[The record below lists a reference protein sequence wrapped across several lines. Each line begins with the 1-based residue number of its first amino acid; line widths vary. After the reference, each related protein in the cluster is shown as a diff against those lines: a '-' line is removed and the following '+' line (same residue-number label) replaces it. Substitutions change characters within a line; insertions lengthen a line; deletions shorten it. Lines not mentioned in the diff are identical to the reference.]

1 MEITVEQFEKLND
14 DEKVV
19 FDIRPETDRA
29 YGFIPDSVS
38 VEEDELRA
46 NPPSDKSKKIVVY
59 CAKGIL
65 SIDIAE
71 WLFEQGYD
79 AYSLQGGYSE
89 YLRVQMQKQVDD
101 DFCKRVEQSLT
112 GKFKKDIFSK
122 FYKAIKEYELI
133 REGDRIAVCISGGK
147 DSMLMAKLFQEY
159 KRHSNLNFDVKY
171 LVMDPGYA
179 KTNRE
184 IIEENARRL
193 HVPITIFETD
203 IFESVYNVD
212 KSPCYLCARMRRGY
226 LYNFAKQLGCN
237 KIALGHHFNDV
248 IETTLMSMLYG
259 AEIKTMLPKLH
270 STNFAGMELIRPLY
284 LVREEDIISW
294 GRYNNLRFLQCACR
308 FTERTAHAEED
319 SARREMK
326 RLIAEMKQHNKN
338 VDINI
343 FRSMHNVNLATAVGY
358 RMGDDDELH
367 SFLEKYD
374 EKEEM

>member
-1 MEITVEQFEKLND
+1 
-14 DEKVV
+14 
-19 FDIRPETDRA
+19 
-29 YGFIPDSVS
+29 
-38 VEEDELRA
+38 
-46 NPPSDKSKKIVVY
+46 
-59 CAKGIL
+59 
-65 SIDIAE
+65 
-71 WLFEQGYD
+71 
-79 AYSLQGGYSE
+79 
-89 YLRVQMQKQVDD
+89 
-101 DFCKRVEQSLT
+101 
-112 GKFKKDIFSK
+112 
-122 FYKAIKEYELI
+122 
-133 REGDRIAVCISGGK
+133 
-147 DSMLMAKLFQEY
+147 MLMAKLFQEL
-159 KRHSNLNFDVKY
+159 KRHNKFPFEVIY
-171 LVMDPGYA
+171 LVMDPGYSPE
-179 KTNRE
+179 NRE
-184 IIEENARRL
+184 IIEKNAKL
-193 HVPITIFETD
+193 LNIPITVFESN
-203 IFESVYNVD
+203 IFESVLHIE
-212 KSPCYLCARMRRGY
+212 KSPCYLCARMRRGH
-226 LYNFAKQLGCN
+226 LYNKAKELGCN

-294 GRYNNLRFLQCACR
+294 GQYNHLRFLQCACR
-308 FTERTAHAEED
+308 FTERTEHHEED

>member
-1 MEITVEQFEKLND
+1 MKREFE
-14 DEKVV
+14 
-19 FDIRPETDRA
+19 FD
-29 YGFIPDSVS
+29 
-38 VEEDELRA
+38 
-46 NPPSDKSKKIVVY
+46 
-59 CAKGIL
+59 
-65 SIDIAE
+65 
-71 WLFEQGYD
+71 Q
-79 AYSLQGGYSE
+79 
-89 YLRVQMQKQVDD
+89 
-101 DFCKRVEQSLT
+101 RVERSILT
-112 GKFKKDIFSK
+112 T
-122 FYKAIKEYELI
+122 YRKELWKPFILAVKRYELI
-133 REGDRIAVCISGGK
+133 QEGDRIAVCISGGK
-147 DSMLMAKLFQEY
+147 DSMLLAKLMQELQ
-159 KRHSNLNFDVKY
+159 RHSKVHFETAF
-171 LVMDPGYA
+171 LVMDPGYNEL
-179 KTNRE
+179 NRRK
-184 IIEENARRL
+184 IEQNAAL
-193 HVPITIFETD
+193 LNVPIQIFETD
-203 IFESVYNVD
+203 VFNVAN
-212 KSPCYLCARMRRGY
+212 SSEHNPCYLCARMRRGY
-226 LYNFAKQLGCN
+226 LYKEAQALGCN

-294 GRYNNLRFLQCACR
+294 GKYNNLHFLQCACR
-308 FTERTAHAEED
+308 FTERTEHHEED